1 MTFGRGVQ
9 GSTGLRNINLG
20 LLRSLCAL
28 IPPLPEQRK
37 IAAILSSLDDAI
49 EKTQAV
55 IDQVQVV
62 KRGLM
67 QELLT
72 RGLPGRHTRFKQT
85 EIGEI
90 PEKWS
95 LATLSQLADVRRGA
109 SPRPIRDQKWFSV
122 EGPGWV
128 RIVDVTRS
136 ERFLRSTDQALSKL
150 GESKSVPV
158 GPGDLIMSICAT
170 IGKPIILGIRAC
182 IHDGFVVFR
191 KIRKDVRRNF
201 LYYQLQAAEQQFVGR
216 GQPGTQ
222 KNLNTT
228 IVGRTPIPLPP
239 TEEQDEIAQTL
250 WTTDDSIAANRRFLE
265 ELHRTKECVMSVLLT
280 GELRVTPD
288 RESA

>member
-1 MTFGRGVQ
+1 MGDVDGGFLYQHVLSDAFVEFLKPRMS
-9 GSTGLRNINLG
+9 GSNYPAVKKDDVEAYTL
-20 LLRSLCAL
+20 SV
-28 IPPLPEQRK
+28 PPLPEQRK
-37 IAAILSSLDDAI
+37 IAAILSSVDDAI

-136 ERFLRSTDQALSKL
+136 DRFLRSTDQALSKL
-150 GESKSVPV
+150 EARREQECSCWSRGSHHEHLRDHRQTDYSGNSCMHTRRLCRVQEDPER
-158 GPGDLIMSICAT
+158 
-170 IGKPIILGIRAC
+170 RA
-182 IHDGFVVFR
+182 
-191 KIRKDVRRNF
+191 
-201 LYYQLQAAEQQFVGR
+201 
-216 GQPGTQ
+216 
-222 KNLNTT
+222 
-228 IVGRTPIPLPP
+228 
-239 TEEQDEIAQTL
+239 
-250 WTTDDSIAANRRFLE
+250 
-265 ELHRTKECVMSVLLT
+265 
-280 GELRVTPD
+280 
-288 RESA
+288 